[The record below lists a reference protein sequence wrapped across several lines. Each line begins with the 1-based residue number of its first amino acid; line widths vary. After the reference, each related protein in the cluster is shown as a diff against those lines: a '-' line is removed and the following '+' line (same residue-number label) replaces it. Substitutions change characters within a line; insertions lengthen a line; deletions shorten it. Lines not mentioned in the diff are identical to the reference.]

1 MASAMLDN
9 LPVGSYIPH
18 DSVIHRLRARTKL
31 LLLCWLALSF
41 FIANHKMFHYGVF
54 GLAFALLLL
63 TLLLSGANPGYI
75 WRRLR
80 LLILLLAMSLP
91 FLLIWTTGVTWR
103 TFGPLTFA
111 FDGVRIPIEVVVTY
125 DGLWFSVSTTCIF
138 LLLYLGTLA
147 LSLSTTPVALAEAIV
162 LLLRP
167 FRRLGLPAD
176 EFGLMTL
183 LSLRFVPTLVQETNQ
198 LIKAQVSRGAD
209 FTTGSLS
216 ARIRGIVTLVVP
228 LTEGALRR
236 AGGLATALEARGYGV
251 TGEATPLH
259 EGRLRILDWAL
270 LISIPLL
277 TIAAYR
283 FL

>member
-1 MASAMLDN
+1 MLDN
-9 LPVGSYIPH
+9 LPVGSYIPRE
-18 DSVIHRLRARTKL
+18 SAIHRLRARTKL
-31 LLLCWLALSF
+31 LLLCWLAFSF
-41 FIANHKMFHYGVF
+41 FVANHKQFHYGVYGF
-54 GLAFALLLL
+54 AFALLFV

-80 LLILLLAMSLP
+80 LLFLLMALSVP
-91 FLLIWTTGVTWR
+91 FILIWTTGHTWR
-103 TFGPLTFA
+103 TFGPVAFTFN
-111 FDGVRIPIEVVVTY
+111 GVMASIEVVVTY
-125 DGLWFSVSTTCIF
+125 DGLWFAVSTTCIF

-147 LSLSTTPVALAEAIV
+147 LTLSTTPVALAEAIV

-209 FTTGSLS
+209 FTAGSVA
-216 ARIRGIVTLVVP
+216 ARVRGVVTLVVP

-251 TGEATPLH
+251 MGTATPLH
-259 EGRLRILDWAL
+259 EGRLRALDWTL
-270 LISIPLL
+270 LIVVPLITL
-277 TIAAYR
+277 AVYLA
-283 FL
+283 L